1 MKHKLLGTIILC
13 IAPLLLFAQYKNNI
27 WLVGYTYNPS
37 GAPGNGSKLIFNPN
51 NIDISYEVRSMK
63 LSGCYSG
70 LSASDDSW
78 FVYTNGSAVCNKN
91 NDTLINGFDLSPGGD
106 DNWRILG
113 LNFATA
119 AVILPAQNY
128 SSFLYLLHQN
138 KIGGSPAVRSLQL
151 YYSKID
157 PTATGG
163 GNVYL
168 KNQVLIDDTI
178 EIGGLVP
185 CRHANGRDWWVL
197 VRKFNSNQYYTILVT
212 PYDISVKFMQSLP
225 EPLTYLGGQRNFSP
239 NGEYFVSFDNY
250 SQLRI
255 YDFDRCTGLLSNF
268 RYKFITQNTGGF
280 VSFSPNSR
288 FLYASKTDTLWQFDM
303 QAPDV
308 LSSQTF
314 IAEYD
319 GFIDT
324 LLGFGNGFWYHWN
337 GPDGKIYMS
346 ATSTSR
352 VLHVINNPDVA
363 GQACN
368 FQQHAVYFPTFNNGT
383 TPTYVN
389 LELFEVPNSVC
400 DSLDV
405 GGNELKITNNELKI
419 MPNPCDGKFN
429 IEFKPRNKSG
439 TVYIYDVNGSLV
451 YSEYVSPFTTIKNFH
466 LQNVLSNGLYAISL
480 VTGSERVL
488 GKLIVKKE

>member
-1 MKHKLLGTIILC
+1 MRHKLIGVVILI
-13 IAPLLLFAQYKNNI
+13 IAPLLLFAQYKNNT
-27 WLVGYTYNPS
+27 WLVGYTYNPN
-37 GAPGNGSKLIFNPN
+37 GPPGNGSKLVFNQN

-63 LSGCYSG
+63 LGGCYSG
-70 LSASDDSW
+70 LSALDDSW

-113 LNFATA
+113 MPIHGMST
-119 AVILPAQNY
+119 IIPSQNY
-128 SSFLYLLHQN
+128 GSFLYLLHEN
-138 KIGGSPAVRSLQL
+138 VIGGNVGKALQL

-157 PTATGG
+157 PLYNGI
-163 GNVYL
+163 GNVNL
-168 KNQVLIDDTI
+168 KNQVLIDDSL
-178 EIGGLVP
+178 EIGRIVP

-197 VRKFNSNQYYTILVT
+197 IKKFNSNQYYTVLIT
-212 PYDISVKFMQSLP
+212 PYEISVKFIQTLNEPVSNMPGQKSFSL
-225 EPLTYLGGQRNFSP
+225 
-239 NGEYFVSFDNY
+239 NGEYFATFDNM

-268 RYKFITQNTGGF
+268 RYKFITQNIGGAL
-280 VSFSPNSR
+280 SFSPNSR
-288 FLYASKTDTLWQFDM
+288 FLYVSKTDTLWQFDM

-308 LSSQTF
+308 LNSQTF

-324 LLGFGNGFWYHWN
+324 LLGLGNGFWYHWN

-352 VLHVINNPDVA
+352 VLHVINNPDEP
-363 GQACN
+363 GLACN

-389 LELFEVPNSVC
+389 LDLLEVPNSVC

-405 GGNELKITNNELKI
+405 GIGELKINNAELKI
-419 MPNPCDGKFN
+419 MPNPSDGKCS
-429 IEFKPRNKSG
+429 IAYTPQRVSG
-439 TVYIYDVNGSLV
+439 MLYIYDIAGNEV
-451 YSEYVSPFTTIKNFH
+451 YKEYVSPFTSIKN
-466 LQNVLSNGLYAISL
+466 LDLSTQLNNGMYAVCL
-480 VTGSERVL
+480 VFGSNTL
-488 GKLIVKKE
+488 TQKIMIQKH

>member
-1 MKHKLLGTIILC
+1 MIKKIIGAVILVTVPF
-13 IAPLLLFAQYKNNI
+13 ILFAQYKNNT
-27 WLVGYTYNPS
+27 WLVGYTYNAN
-37 GAPGNGSKLIFNPN
+37 GAPGNGSKLVFNQN

-63 LSGCYSG
+63 LGGCYSG

-91 NDTLINGFDLSPGGD
+91 NDTLVNGFDLSPGGD

-113 LNFATA
+113 MPIIGMAT
-119 AVILPAQNY
+119 IIPAQNY
-128 SSFLYLLHQN
+128 NSFLYLLHEN
-138 KIGGSPAVRSLQL
+138 VVGGNVGKALQL
-151 YYSKID
+151 YYSLID
-157 PTATGG
+157 LTASGG

-168 KNQVLIDDTI
+168 KNQVLIDDTL
-178 EIGGLVP
+178 EIGRIIP

-197 VRKFNSNQYYTILVT
+197 IKKFNSNQYYTILVT
-212 PYDISVKFMQSLP
+212 PYEISVKFIQTLN
-225 EPLTYLGGQRNFSP
+225 EPITNMPGQRSFSP
-239 NGEYFVSFDNY
+239 NGEYFASFDNI

-255 YDFDRCTGLLSNF
+255 YDFDRCTGILSN
-268 RYKFITQNTGGF
+268 YKYKYITQNIGGAI
-280 VSFSPNSR
+280 SFSPNSR

-308 LSSQTF
+308 LNSQTF
-314 IAEYD
+314 IGEYD
-319 GFIDT
+319 GYIDS

-368 FQQHAVYFPTFNNGT
+368 FQQHAVHFPTFNNGT

-405 GGNELKITNNELKI
+405 GNDELSNKNKELKI
-419 MPNPCDGKFN
+419 MPNPSDGDFSLQFKAQN
-429 IEFKPRNKSG
+429 ISG
-439 TVYIYDVNGSLV
+439 TVYIYDVNGALV
-451 YSEYVSPFTTIKNFH
+451 YTEYVSPFTSIKNFN
-466 LQNVLSNGLYAISL
+466 LNGVLSNGIYAVSL
-480 VTGSERVL
+480 VRGNERAL
-488 GKLIVKKE
+488 GKVIVKQE

>member
-1 MKHKLLGTIILC
+1 MIKKIIGAVILVTVPF
-13 IAPLLLFAQYKNNI
+13 ILFAQYKNNT
-27 WLVGYTYNPS
+27 WLVGYTYNAN
-37 GAPGNGSKLIFNPN
+37 GAPGNGSKLVFNQN

-63 LSGCYSG
+63 LGGCYSG

-91 NDTLINGFDLSPGGD
+91 NDTLVNGFDLSPGGD

-113 LNFATA
+113 MPIIGMAT
-119 AVILPAQNY
+119 IIPAQNY
-128 SSFLYLLHQN
+128 NSFLYLLHEN
-138 KIGGSPAVRSLQL
+138 VVGGNVGKALQL
-151 YYSKID
+151 YYSLID
-157 PTATGG
+157 LTASGG

-168 KNQVLIDDTI
+168 KNQVLIDDTL
-178 EIGGLVP
+178 EIGRIIP

-197 VRKFNSNQYYTILVT
+197 IKKFNSNQYYTILVT
-212 PYDISVKFMQSLP
+212 PYEISVKFIQTLN
-225 EPLTYLGGQRNFSP
+225 EPITNMPGQRSFSP
-239 NGEYFVSFDNY
+239 NGEYFASFDNI

-255 YDFDRCTGLLSNF
+255 YDFDRCTGILSN
-268 RYKFITQNTGGF
+268 YKYKYITQNIGGAI
-280 VSFSPNSR
+280 SFSPNSR

-308 LSSQTF
+308 LNSQTF
-314 IAEYD
+314 IGEYD
-319 GFIDT
+319 GYIDS

-368 FQQHAVYFPTFNNGT
+368 FQQHAVHFPTFNNGT

-405 GGNELKITNNELKI
+405 GNDELSNKNKELKI
-419 MPNPCDGKFN
+419 MPNPSDGDFSLQFKAQN
-429 IEFKPRNKSG
+429 ISG
-439 TVYIYDVNGSLV
+439 TVYIYDVNGALV
-451 YSEYVSPFTTIKNFH
+451 YTEYVSPFTSIKNFN
-466 LQNVLSNGLYAISL
+466 LNGVLSNGIYAVSL
-480 VTGSERVL
+480 VRGNERAL
-488 GKLIVKKE
+488 GKVIVK

>member
-13 IAPLLLFAQYKNNI
+13 IAPLLLFAQYKNNT

-113 LNFATA
+113 MNIAMT
-119 AVILPAQNY
+119 AVILPSQNY
-128 SSFLYLLHQN
+128 GSFLYLLHQN
-138 KIGGSPAVRSLQL
+138 KLGGSPTVRSLQL

-157 PTATGG
+157 PTGTGG

-212 PYDISVKFMQSLP
+212 PDEISVKFMQTLP
-225 EPLTYLGGQRNFSP
+225 EPITFLGGQRNFSP
-239 NGEYFVSFDNY
+239 NGEYFASFDNA

-255 YDFDRCTGLLSNF
+255 YDFDRCTGILSNF
-268 RYKFITQNTGGF
+268 RYKYITPLSAGAL
-280 VSFSPNSR
+280 SFSPNSR
-288 FLYASKTDTLWQFDM
+288 FLYVSKMDTLWQFDM

-337 GPDGKIYMS
+337 GPDGKVYMS

-368 FQQHAVYFPTFNNGT
+368 FQQHSVYFPTFNNGT

-451 YSEYVSPFTTIKNFH
+451 YSEYVSPFTTIKNFD